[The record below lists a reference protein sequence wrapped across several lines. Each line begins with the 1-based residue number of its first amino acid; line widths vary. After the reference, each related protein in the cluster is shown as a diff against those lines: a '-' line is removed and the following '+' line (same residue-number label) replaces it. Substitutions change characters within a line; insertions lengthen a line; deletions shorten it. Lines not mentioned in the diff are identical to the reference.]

1 MPIDSKDA
9 FVAKGGYQYDS
20 FATPGGEPPPI
31 YGYVAQTPGDNP
43 RFQIG
48 GSFHGFYYGVVGSG
62 GYAWYEGEK
71 VGPEVN
77 SYSSYAGVLGT
88 GIYVNGVA
96 GTSLHDVGVY
106 GQVGEVPGHVDSA
119 GALWAA

>member
-20 FATPGGEPPPI
+20 FAIPGGEPPPI
-31 YGYVAQTPGDNP
+31 YGYVAQTPGENP

-77 SYSSYAGVLGT
+77 LAPPRALARQQIGVPDRCPGPGRRAAHAPESGGWRCFT
-88 GIYVNGVA
+88 PI
-96 GTSLHDVGVY
+96 
-106 GQVGEVPGHVDSA
+106 QVLIPWQ
-119 GALWAA
+119 L